1 MATTQKRGDGYKITV
16 SCGYD
21 IDGKQIRRTK
31 TWKPDAGMTERQI
44 KKELERQAVLF
55 EEKCKTGQVLDGNIR
70 FADFAEQWF
79 TDYAEKQ
86 LRPRTVARYRELMP
100 RISAA
105 IGHIRLD
112 KLQPH
117 HLMSF
122 YDNLAEGGIRS
133 DYKYHFCGDLMKLL
147 RARSQTK
154 AELAKRAGVSL
165 SVLNSITQGKNI
177 APKSAELVSIALGQP
192 VNALFEPVDAGRG
205 LSAKTVQHHH
215 GLISSILSTAV
226 KWQVIF
232 SNPCERV
239 SAPKI
244 EQKEAVYLDEVQTAR
259 LLECLNN
266 ADIQNRT
273 IVLLLLYT
281 GMRRGELCGLAWED
295 IDFDNAV
302 ITVRRSSLYLPGKGV
317 FEDTTKT
324 ASSQRSIKISDTAVQ
339 LLRTF
344 RKWQLQARLRVGDQW
359 QNSGRIF
366 TTWNGAPIN
375 PDTVSGWF
383 HDFVRKNNL
392 PPVHIHSLRHTN
404 ATLLIAAGTNLQTV
418 ANRLGHANTTTTS
431 KIYAHA
437 IQSADAA
444 AADTLQDLLNP
455 TRKQA

>member
-55 EEKCKTGQVLDGNIR
+55 EEKCRTGLVLDGNIR

-154 AELAKRAGVSL
+154 AELAKQAGVSL

-205 LSAKTVQHHH
+205 LSAKTVHHHH